1 MDVDWGEVRRG
12 VRETRGYLLAH
23 HARGERYRCHTLRLP
38 GRNVDVCARCTGIYP
53 GILLGVAAHLLGLP
67 GTALLF
73 VAILPLPALLD
84 WTLTAWADHRGSN
97 AVRTATG
104 GLLGF
109 AYGSGLVHVT
119 NGRLLGS
126 FAVAAL
132 YAVLAGTAMYAL
144 DTRGS

>member
-1 MDVDWGEVRRG
+1 MGVDWSEVRRG

-23 HARGERYRCHTLRLP
+23 HVEGERYRCHTLSVR
-38 GRNVDVCARCTGIYP
+38 GRNVDVCARCSGIYP
-53 GILLGVAAHLLGLP
+53 GILLGVAAHLLALP
-67 GTALLF
+67 GTAVLF

-84 WTLTAWADHRGSN
+84 WTLTAWLDHRGWN

-109 AYGSGLVHVT
+109 AYGSGLVHVAT
-119 NGRLLGS
+119 GRILEP
-126 FAVAAL
+126 FAVAVV
-132 YAVLAGTAMYAL
+132 YAVLAGTALYAL